1 MATKETPLL
10 NAYLVVGTDELKVE
24 TILKRLW
31 ARLEKLGDLDFN
43 AQTLDGT
50 KDLPLTELLDM
61 LNTPP
66 LAAPF
71 RLVIIRDVDRG
82 SSSLREALTGY
93 LASPMPTTILVMTAA
108 KLTQQSR
115 LYKAVGQLGG
125 KAVIDASV
133 RKRSELPAMVRKMAL
148 GYQIGLSHDGA
159 AKLAEL
165 VGTSTIALNT
175 EVKKLASYVLAL
187 GRSEAN
193 LEDVVAVVARSN
205 QPSAWDFVDAYSSR
219 DLLKSLDLLSL
230 LPRESPVSLLYLC
243 VTRLRELL
251 MYTSLAARHD
261 GKLAKTLG
269 KPDWQLRRLESLAR
283 RYNASELRDLLARA
297 ARADAR
303 MKSGEDAT
311 LVLEELI
318 LATCR

>member
-10 NAYLVVGTDELKVE
+10 NAYLVVGTDELKVA
-24 TILKRLW
+24 TILQRLW
-31 ARLEKLGDLDFN
+31 TRLDRLGDVAFN
-43 AQTLDGT
+43 AQTLDGS
-50 KDLPLTELLDM
+50 KDLPLTELLDT

-82 SSSLREALTGY
+82 GAALRDALTSY

-115 LYKAVGQLGG
+115 LYKAVSQLGS

-133 RKRSELPAMVRKMAL
+133 RKRSELPQLVKKMAL
-148 GYQIGLSHDGA
+148 SYQIGLSHDGA
-159 AKLAEL
+159 ARLAEL
-165 VGTSTIALNT
+165 VGASTIALNT

-193 LEDVVAVVARSN
+193 LEDVVAVIARSN

-219 DLLKSLDLLSL
+219 DLLKALELLKA

-251 MYTSLAARHD
+251 MYSSLAARRD

-269 KPDWQLRRLESLAR
+269 KPDWQLRRLASLAE
-283 RYNASELRDLLARA
+283 RYEASELRELLAHA
-297 ARADAR
+297 ARGDAR
-303 MKSGEDAT
+303 MKSGEDAR

-318 LATCR
+318 LASCR